1 MSIWKSASRRDLD
14 SDELGALEARV
25 ARALGNNG
33 LFDRRP
39 RSMPISTTNQSF
51 DGSASEIQATPDG
64 PIIHD
69 VIVVMEL
76 GRRVNR

>member
-1 MSIWKSASRRDLD
+1 MARGSIDEGEHEGHDGGTSASVDL
-14 SDELGALEARV
+14 
-25 ARALGNNG
+25 
-33 LFDRRP
+33 
-39 RSMPISTTNQSF
+39 
-51 DGSASEIQATPDG
+51 PDG